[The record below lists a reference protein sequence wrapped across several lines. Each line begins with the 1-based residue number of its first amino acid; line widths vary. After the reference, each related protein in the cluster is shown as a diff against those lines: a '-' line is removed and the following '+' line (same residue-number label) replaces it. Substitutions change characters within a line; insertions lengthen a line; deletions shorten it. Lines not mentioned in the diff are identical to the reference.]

1 MRIIS
6 GKETAAHI
14 TEQVKNEVEALKAA
28 GRRLPKLAVIR
39 VGEKAD
45 DISYERGA
53 VKRMDMAG
61 IEHEEFRYPENIS
74 KEKFC
79 SEFEKINSD
88 INIDGI
94 LVLRPLPAHL
104 EEERLITVISPEKD
118 IDCIS
123 PVSLGRLI
131 NGEKNCFAPCT
142 AAAVVEIL
150 KFAGIDIKGKRAT
163 IIGRSNVVGRPLA
176 LLLISGDAT
185 VTICHTVT
193 ADLEAASKN
202 AEILVVSC
210 GKAKLINENH
220 VSEGAVVID
229 VGINLD
235 ENGKLCGDV
244 DMDAIKEKAA
254 VCTPVP
260 GGVGAVTTS
269 VLAKQVL
276 LARLRKGDS

>member
-74 KEKFC
+74 KEKFY

-94 LVLRPLPAHL
+94 LAC
-104 EEERLITVISPEKD
+104 S
-118 IDCIS
+118 S
-123 PVSLGRLI
+123 
-131 NGEKNCFAPCT
+131 
-142 AAAVVEIL
+142 
-150 KFAGIDIKGKRAT
+150 
-163 IIGRSNVVGRPLA
+163 
-176 LLLISGDAT
+176 
-185 VTICHTVT
+185 
-193 ADLEAASKN
+193 
-202 AEILVVSC
+202 
-210 GKAKLINENH
+210 
-220 VSEGAVVID
+220 
-229 VGINLD
+229 
-235 ENGKLCGDV
+235 
-244 DMDAIKEKAA
+244 
-254 VCTPVP
+254 
-260 GGVGAVTTS
+260 
-269 VLAKQVL
+269 
-276 LARLRKGDS
+276 